1 MKWRKINEINK
12 YMPGSRRISNEVM
25 RLLYAHSGNRCAY
38 PGCTNPIFEDDGQL
52 TGECCHIKAFS
63 QGGPRYDVSQ
73 TDEERNGVDNLVLM
87 CSRHHAIVDKNE
99 DRYTV
104 EVLQEYKRNHE
115 ERYSAETLRLTE
127 EQLRYLQI
135 SSESFWKRIDE
146 IDHENVNWLDLKIMV
161 DPDRSTEDILTE
173 VEQQLD
179 WIDKTFED
187 LFDDDNTLAQRIRE
201 YLIQI
206 GVDVTEYDRQLDTPP
221 YTNPFSQPH
230 FETFAYGTHNTVNEL
245 KMHYLQLVVRALERI
260 SIAEKTEHPL
270 LQTYREK
277 LSELQKHNYYR
288 D

>member
-1 MKWRKINEINK
+1 
-12 YMPGSRRISNEVM
+12 MPGSRRISNEVM

-38 PGCTNPIFEDDGQL
+38 PDCTNPIFEDDGQL
-52 TGECCHIKAFS
+52 TGECCHIKAYS
-63 QGGPRYDVSQ
+63 PGGPRYDASQ
-73 TDEERNGVDNLVLM
+73 TDEERNGVDNLMLM

-99 DRYTV
+99 EKYMV
-104 EVLQEYKRNHE
+104 EVLQDYKHHHE

-127 EQLRYLQI
+127 EQLRYLQM

>member
-1 MKWRKINEINK
+1 
-12 YMPGSRRISNEVM
+12 MPGSRRISNEVM

-38 PGCTNPIFEDDGQL
+38 PDCTNPIFEDDGQL
-52 TGECCHIKAFS
+52 TGECCHIKAYS
-63 QGGPRYDVSQ
+63 PGGPRYDASQ
-73 TDEERNGVDNLVLM
+73 TDEERNGVDNLMLM

-99 DRYTV
+99 EKYMV
-104 EVLQEYKRNHE
+104 EVLQDYKHQHE

-127 EQLRYLQI
+127 EQLRYLQM